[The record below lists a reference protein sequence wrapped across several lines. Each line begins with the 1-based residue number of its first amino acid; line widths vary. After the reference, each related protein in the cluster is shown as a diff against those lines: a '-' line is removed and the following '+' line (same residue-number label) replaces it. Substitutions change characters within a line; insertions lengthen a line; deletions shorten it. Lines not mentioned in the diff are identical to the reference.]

1 MYLKCNMWNSTRS
14 NNHAESQ
21 NQCWDMKGRSLRY
34 KVRVPYGECP
44 KKVKNENVKFVRMD
58 VVHTRP
64 ARIIA
69 RRLAPRF
76 LGSSFFFAG
85 KRTVFSR
92 WIAGRQH
99 SDVLRNFTC
108 ERKIR
113 MFYENYVISLWILK
127 GKMWV
132 SDWCQHIVIVIKV
145 GSNSVFLL
153 CVHHRLIFWKQYFVK
168 FDNL

>member
-1 MYLKCNMWNSTRS
+1 MKIPSEAELVKMRFQSLTLRLGRHAIHHMELNLDFDDDKFWGKMYLECNMRNSTGA

-21 NQCWDMKGRSLRY
+21 NQCWDMKGRWLRWY
-34 KVRVPYGECP
+34 ACPIRRMPLTFQNRECR
-44 KKVKNENVKFVRMD
+44 KFVRMD

-85 KRTVFSR
+85 KRTGFSR
-92 WIAGRQH
+92 LIAGRQH

-108 ERKIR
+108 ERKI
-113 MFYENYVISLWILK
+113 W
-127 GKMWV
+127 
-132 SDWCQHIVIVIKV
+132 
-145 GSNSVFLL
+145 NS
-153 CVHHRLIFWKQYFVK
+153 
-168 FDNL
+168 